1 MLQNFPDN
9 EDIFKNLAD
18 DLKRYVQEITLPS
31 FANLRAEGVPEHK
44 HECEGVHWPA
54 VLPSEIVLAGRIVA
68 KFVAQRGGFT
78 DASNLVDML
87 VLLMTIYPY

>member
-9 EDIFKNLAD
+9 EDILKNLSD
-18 DLKRYVQEITLPS
+18 DLRKYVQEITLPC
-31 FANLRAEGVPEHK
+31 FANLRTEDVPEHK
-44 HECEGVHWPA
+44 HECDGVHWPA
-54 VLPSEIVLAGRIVA
+54 ILPSEIVLAGRIVA
-68 KFVAQRGGFT
+68 KFVAQRGAFT